1 METQTIHALEYMV
14 DAMVGIWK
22 TSIAS
27 IFSEKEGIRASART
41 RMKEE
46 VMEV

>member
-1 METQTIHALEYMV
+1 MENL
-14 DAMVGIWK
+14 
-22 TSIAS
+22 SIAS
-27 IFSEKEGIRASART
+27 IFSEKEGIGATART

>member
-1 METQTIHALEYMV
+1 MENLL
-14 DAMVGIWK
+14 
-22 TSIAS
+22 IAS
-27 IFSEKEGIRASART
+27 IFSEKEGIGVTPRT

>member
-1 METQTIHALEYMV
+1 MENLL
-14 DAMVGIWK
+14 
-22 TSIAS
+22 IAS
-27 IFSEKEGIRASART
+27 TFSEKEGIRVSART